1 MRMRKDARTPDPR
14 VLTFRNYPM
23 VKHYKYLGVTLDNS
37 LNLKM
42 ELHRKKQLD
51 DALRQQ
57 KMRIN

>member
-1 MRMRKDARTPDPR
+1 
-14 VLTFRNYPM
+14 M

-51 DALRQQ
+51 NALKLQ
-57 KMRIN
+57 KMRMNQMKLDKATRYHIW